1 MNRWST
7 LVERLSPQAGLAQL
21 TTTQTQAVIDLLC
34 LLTYA
39 DNRIS
44 ALEQL
49 EFEEDLDENGM
60 GDGTSPGCAL
70 VSVLHLHP
78 HATQRPPKRAKSCF
92 KKRLVS
98 SETVENQN
106 ETIFR
111 LMASIAHSDLIFHA
125 KEREILSCIATGL
138 GIANAKRRSYK
149 RLLARLKRASHQRC
163 DLTDMVKQVGWLRES
178 VRSPLKGPRVQRR
191 LSSSLV
197 AAQNVMG
204 RITHEAF
211 GWLCAGLMRLP

>member
-7 LVERLSPQAGLAQL
+7 LVGRLSPQAGLAQL

-49 EFEEDLDENGM
+49 EFEETLMKMEWATGHRQVVRARINTASAPARYAASAD
-60 GDGTSPGCAL
+60 ARQ
-70 VSVLHLHP
+70 VLLQK
-78 HATQRPPKRAKSCF
+78 AISQ
-92 KKRLVS
+92 LG
-98 SETVENQN
+98 ETVENQN

-138 GIANAKRRSYK
+138 GIANA
-149 RLLARLKRASHQRC
+149 RAQE
-163 DLTDMVKQVGWLRES
+163 LQ
-178 VRSPLKGPRVQRR
+178 
-191 LSSSLV
+191 
-197 AAQNVMG
+197 A
-204 RITHEAF
+204 AF
-211 GWLCAGLMRLP
+211 GAA